1 MMTPEDLMRKAI
13 EMSRQAVTNSGNR
26 PFAALIVKGGEI
38 VGEGLNDTPASHD
51 PTAHGEVVAIR
62 DATRRLG
69 TEDLSGC
76 EIYTTC
82 EPCSL
87 CVAAIWWSKI
97 DKMYYAAT
105 LADCKEIGIGVDGLV
120 EEISRPVD
128 RRTLPAERILS
139 EDARAV
145 LEEWSKSSAYREF

>member
-1 MMTPEDLMRKAI
+1 MTPEELMKKAI
-13 EMSRQAVTNSGNR
+13 EMSRQAVTDSGHR
-26 PFAALIVKGGEI
+26 PFAALIVKDGEI
-38 VGEGLNDTPASHD
+38 VGQGLNDTPSSHD

-62 DATRRLG
+62 DATNRLG

-82 EPCSL
+82 EPCAL

-105 LADCKEIGIGVDGLV
+105 LEDCANIGIGIEGLV
-120 EEISRPVD
+120 EEIARPLGS
-128 RRTLPAERILS
+128 RTLPAERIMG
-139 EDARAV
+139 EEARAV
-145 LEEWSKSSAYREF
+145 LNDWLASPAYKEF